1 MIQAHQH
8 TKRYGD
14 KTAVHTVHFT
24 IAPGTV
30 TGFLGPNGAQASPRP
45 CG

>member
-1 MIQAHQH
+1 MIQAYQL
-8 TKRYGD
+8 TERYGD
-14 KTAVHTVHFT
+14 KTAVHTLRFT

-30 TGFLGPNGAQASPRP
+30 TGFLGPNIAQVSPRP